1 ISIYNLENKQICVL
15 WKKENLKF
23 PVTDEKWYN
32 KYQEIIEQL
41 IAILSEGDINAVKEY
56 IKNLK

>member
-1 ISIYNLENKQICVL
+1 LENKQICVL

-32 KYQEIIEQL
+32 KYQEIIEQW
-41 IAILSEGDINAVKEY
+41 IEIISEGNIDVVKEY